1 FCAYAK
7 RVIFIFIEDETEKFE
22 ALKDSS
28 PHRCPVFPDPAR
40 QHDRIHAPHHR
51 GVRADI
57 FPHAM
62 RENLDGEACGVV
74 AARGQRL
81 AVTEI
86 ATRSREP
93 QEPALF
99 IQDRFDLL
107 NTSLT
112 ASKEFEHDGWI
123 EIARTRSHYE
133 PLARRIAHAC
143 LDGPAKFNG
152 SDAGPIAEMT
162 GDEPQ
167 LVEVRA
173 KRVGGPLRDIGMRNP
188 MKAVAA
194 KAVLQSKIA

>member
-1 FCAYAK
+1 
-7 RVIFIFIEDETEKFE
+7 
-22 ALKDSS
+22 
-28 PHRCPVFPDPAR
+28 
-40 QHDRIHAPHHR
+40 
-51 GVRADI
+51 
-57 FPHAM
+57 
-62 RENLDGEACGVV
+62 
-74 AARGQRL
+74 
-81 AVTEI
+81 
-86 ATRSREP
+86 EP

-152 SDAGPIAEMT
+152 SDAGPITEMT

-194 KAVLQSKIA
+194 KAVLQSKIARDGVRSRPPRERRVKRRIKDRNLRKIGERVAR